1 MRQKPIWEPIVKF
14 LNLPMIT
21 QYHEIEKAGAKKLT
35 IRLIHGHELKM
46 GKNKLYALLSTKGD

>member
-1 MRQKPIWEPIVKF
+1 
-14 LNLPMIT
+14 MIT